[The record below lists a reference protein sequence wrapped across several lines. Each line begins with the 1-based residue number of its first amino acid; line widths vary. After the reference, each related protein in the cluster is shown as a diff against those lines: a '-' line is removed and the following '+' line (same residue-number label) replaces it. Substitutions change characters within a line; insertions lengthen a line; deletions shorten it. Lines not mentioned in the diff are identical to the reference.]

1 MITIS
6 VAVTKLLIQLAIQV
20 VTDEETRKS
29 VLANFNVYYQR
40 GAYTFNGILHNLV
53 RYGAGIFGL
62 FLLA

>member
-29 VLANFNVYYQR
+29 VLAITLTPIISVVLILSMAYY
-40 GAYTFNGILHNLV
+40 I
-53 RYGAGIFGL
+53 I
-62 FLLA
+62 